1 MRRRR
6 QGGSTLTE
14 FVVIGP
20 LIVVIA
26 LTGLQVAMLYQ
37 ARLGLDLAAFEAARA
52 GARASAQPRDIRE
65 AWFRGLSPLL
75 STTGLLPSLPSDPR
89 LAAKAVRLA
98 AIAKELPFTRIE
110 VLSPSREAFDDFA
123 DPELQAQLGTGE
135 LRVIPNQDLGRRSR
149 EPGRRSGVSIQE
161 ANVLRLRIVY
171 GYRPRVPLVGSWFT
185 SGMSLLAGGADP
197 FRQGLLAMGR
207 VPVEVEV
214 SMPMISPAVESG
226 WIRQGGEASGD
237 EVVVDEDG
245 EGEDGVST
253 PGGSGE
259 GSGGGASE
267 SGGYGSGGGQ
277 SGGGTDE
284 DFCTD

>member
-75 STTGLLPSLPSDPR
+75 STTGLVPSLPSDPR

-98 AIAKELPFTRIE
+98 AMAKELPYTRIE

-123 DPELQAQLGTGE
+123 DPDLQAQLRTGE

-207 VPVEVEV
+207 VPVVVEV

-226 WIRQGGEASGD
+226 WIKQGGEASGD
-237 EVVVDEDG
+237 EVVVDEGG
-245 EGEDGVST
+245 EGEDGGST

-267 SGGYGSGGGQ
+267 SGGDGSGGGQ